1 MGSVARASNVPYLG
15 DLRQELLDEGP
26 VLGLQCLSSLAS
38 IEGDADGGRFYS
50 FTLGKYVKGTWTVK
64 QKQRERRL

>member
-26 VLGLQCLSSLAS
+26 VLGLQWGAS
-38 IEGDADGGRFYS
+38 HKLELINQQWS
-50 FTLGKYVKGTWTVK
+50 
-64 QKQRERRL
+64 RLLCDDWS

>member
-26 VLGLQCLSSLAS
+26 VLG
-38 IEGDADGGRFYS
+38 
-50 FTLGKYVKGTWTVK
+50 FTVCSGTLTCKFVLTVVTTN
-64 QKQRERRL
+64 